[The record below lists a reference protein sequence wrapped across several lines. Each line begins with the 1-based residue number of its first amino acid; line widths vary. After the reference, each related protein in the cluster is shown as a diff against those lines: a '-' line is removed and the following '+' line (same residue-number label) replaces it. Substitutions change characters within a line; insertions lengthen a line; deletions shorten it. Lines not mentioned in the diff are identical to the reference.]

1 MVRRAAT
8 FTVKTGHWQNTSRR
22 KPEQLNIN
30 PWIRSVSSWKKV
42 YKKRNFIW
50 GQNAAGRCVSVSD
63 VCGDAARS
71 RSCVIIFSRRPL
83 LWCPPFRDLPHCVRH
98 IPLRLRGGAAL
109 NKLKLKGLRPFGL
122 FPCKALQE
130 RGSRR
135 PCTKKA
141 QRKALSFNLF
151 AEREGF
157 ELNSQQ
163 PLHTPN

>member
-71 RSCVIIFSRRPL
+71 RSRVIIFSRRPL

-98 IPLRLRGGAAL
+98 IPLRLRGGAHVYLTAT
-109 NKLKLKGLRPFGL
+109 KTWYHLKRFSGTKWHNIHVWFYLKRFPGTVCDENGCGLYIPEHIHSL
-122 FPCKALQE
+122 K
-130 RGSRR
+130 
-135 PCTKKA
+135 
-141 QRKALSFNLF
+141 
-151 AEREGF
+151 
-157 ELNSQQ
+157 
-163 PLHTPN
+163 